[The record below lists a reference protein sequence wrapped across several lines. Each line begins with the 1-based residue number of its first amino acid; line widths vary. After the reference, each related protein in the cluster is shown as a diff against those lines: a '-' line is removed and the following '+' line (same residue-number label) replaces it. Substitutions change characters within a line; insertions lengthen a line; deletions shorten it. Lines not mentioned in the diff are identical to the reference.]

1 MKWQASAPSN
11 IALIKYMGKLGTQGN
26 LSSNSSLSY
35 TLNHLQTFVEI
46 EPHHEPQDS
55 WLPLELPNQ
64 SNPLISKNGQ
74 TRFLKHFAFLKNE
87 FGLKGNYLIRSN
99 NNFPSDC
106 GLASSAS
113 SFAALTIG
121 TYKVA
126 REQNPKLDLTLSQ
139 LANLSRQGSGSSCRS
154 LFAPWGLWDS
164 NGAREIDL
172 PFGRLHHHVVVV
184 SDQIKSVS
192 SSEAHK
198 RINSSLLSATRK
210 DRAER
215 RLEQLIASLK
225 NEDWK
230 TSYELIW
237 ADFWDMHALFET
249 SHPPFG
255 YMSSGSITALRIA
268 QETWN
273 KTGDGPWITMD
284 AGPNVHLLYRHD
296 QKEIANAIEKELNKL
311 FRVIANYVV

>member
-11 IALIKYMGKLGTQGN
+11 IALIKYMGKLGNQGN
-26 LSSNSSLSY
+26 VSSNSSLSY
-35 TLNHLQTFVEI
+35 TLNHLQTSVEI
-46 EPHHEPQDS
+46 EPSDDSKDS
-55 WLPLELPNQ
+55 WQPLKLPGHGTP
-64 SNPLISKNGQ
+64 SISPSGQ
-74 TRFLKHFAFLKNE
+74 ARFLKHFAFLKSE
-87 FGLKGNYLIRSN
+87 FSMGGNYLVRSN

-113 SFAALTIG
+113 SFAALTMG
-121 TYKVA
+121 AYKA
-126 REQNPKLDLTLSQ
+126 AKGQNPKLDLTLTH

-154 LFAPWGLWDS
+154 LFSPWSIWDS
-164 NGAREIDL
+164 DGARAVNL
-172 PFGRLHHHVVVV
+172 PFGNLHHQVVVI

-198 RINSSLLSATRK
+198 RINSSLLSVARTE
-210 DRAER
+210 RAEK
-215 RLEQLIASLK
+215 RLEQLIESLK
-225 NEDWK
+225 KEDWK

-237 ADFWDMHALFET
+237 SDFWDMHALFET

-255 YMSSGSITALRIA
+255 YMSSGSLTALRIA

-284 AGPNVHLLYRHD
+284 AGPNVHLLFRPD
-296 QKEIANAIEKELNKL
+296 QKEMALGIEKELTKI